1 MLLLTQEKVN
11 NKMHIPDG
19 FLSPS
24 VVITAFIIT
33 IIFWAISFKKIKLTD
48 KQVPIMGLL
57 TALFFAAM
65 MMNYPIV
72 GGTTAHLLGGAS
84 LGLILGPFA
93 GCISVT
99 IILVLQALLFGDGG
113 LTTLGANVL
122 NMGIIGV
129 FVPCALF
136 LVMNKVLKGNR
147 QETVRHDFR
156 FCIRRRRARSHRR
169 RHRIRLFPTNFP
181 VWIKRSCTRHG
192 NQPFNNRRCRRHSH
206 NDSDRHT
213 TETATR
219 RLGAKPH
226 PKDDSDLSKQKR
238 N

>member
-1 MLLLTQEKVN
+1 
-11 NKMHIPDG
+11 MHIPDG
-19 FLSPS
+19 YLSPPVFVAAF
-24 VVITAFIIT
+24 VVA

-65 MMNYPIV
+65 MMNYPIA

-113 LTTLGANVL
+113 LTALGANVL
-122 NMGIIGV
+122 NMGVIGI

-136 LVMNKVLKGNR
+136 LLMNKFVKGTGKQLYVLVFISAFVGDMLAAIAAGTELGLSQPIFQYGLSVAIPAMAINHSIIGVAEGIVTMVLIGTLLKLR
-147 QETVRHDFR
+147 PDVLQQSP
-156 FCIRRRRARSHRR
+156 ILK
-169 RHRIRLFPTNFP
+169 RLNIFQT
-181 VWIKRSCTRHG
+181 G
-192 NQPFNNRRCRRHSH
+192 
-206 NDSDRHT
+206 
-213 TETATR
+213 EE
-219 RLGAKPH
+219 
-226 PKDDSDLSKQKR
+226 SKE
-238 N
+238 

>member
-1 MLLLTQEKVN
+1 L
-11 NKMHIPDG
+11 HIPDG

-24 VVITAFIIT
+24 VFITTYIIT
-33 IIFWAISFKKIKLTD
+33 IIFWATSFRKIKLTD

-122 NMGIIGV
+122 NMGVIGV
-129 FVPCALF
+129 FVPCGLF
-136 LVMNKVLKGNR
+136 LLMNKVLKGTGKKLYFTIFVSAFIADVLAAIAAGTELGLSQPTFQYGLSVAVPAMAVNHSIIGVAEGIVTTILI
-147 QETVRHDFR
+147 ETLLKLRPDVLEQSP
-156 FCIRRRRARSHRR
+156 I
-169 RHRIRLFPTNFP
+169 L
-181 VWIKRSCTRHG
+181 K
-192 NQPFNNRRCRRHSH
+192 
-206 NDSDRHT
+206 
-213 TETATR
+213 
-219 RLGAKPH
+219 RLGIFQNKKEAKE
-226 PKDDSDLSKQKR
+226 
-238 N
+238 